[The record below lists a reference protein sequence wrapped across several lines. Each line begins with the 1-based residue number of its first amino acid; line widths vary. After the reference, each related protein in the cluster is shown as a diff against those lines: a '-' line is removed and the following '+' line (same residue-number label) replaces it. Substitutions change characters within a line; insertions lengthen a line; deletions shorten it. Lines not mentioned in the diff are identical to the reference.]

1 MTIISCLGIDGKRH
15 KCYPESKECLCGMRI
30 DSKDQNKLNLKLK
43 YDCHKCSSIV
53 EQMER
58 DEHFDEV

>member
-30 DSKDQNKLNLKLK
+30 DSKDQNKLNSKFK
-43 YDCHKCSSIV
+43 HDCYKCSNLI
-53 EQMER
+53 
-58 DEHFDEV
+58 DEMDIDENYDEV